1 VRISFSIAA
10 LRAFVWCGHADAEY
24 LTYSEWAS
32 LPSAARAYYISGLF
46 DALTGV
52 VNSPAEKYQ
61 KHYSDCVRD
70 SNMRNVQL
78 SENLLIYAAQ
88 RPAAQSRGV
97 IGALIFYLIDPLCG
111 PVPAN

>member
-52 VNSPAEKYQ
+52 VNRPAEKSRSIIPTAFEIRTCAMFSYR
-61 KHYSDCVRD
+61 KTCLFTP
-70 SNMRNVQL
+70 RNGQL
-78 SENLLIYAAQ
+78 
-88 RPAAQSRGV
+88 PKV
-97 IGALIFYLIDPLCG
+97 GASS
-111 PVPAN
+111 AH